1 MSTNLKKS
9 EELYARA
16 IKVIPGATQTLSKGA
31 DRFVNGVTPKF
42 LSHGDKAHVWD
53 VDGNEYIDW
62 PMGLGAIL
70 LGYRI
75 GEISLAM
82 SEPIVR
88 GASFTLPHYSEVD
101 LAEKL
106 VEIIPCAEMVRFAK
120 NGSDVTEAAVRI
132 ARAVTGR
139 KHVAVCGYNGS
150 HDWCAVTGGLKRGL
164 IDDGYVHPFEYNNLA
179 SLTKTLAEW
188 ECACVIME
196 QGLEEPKEK
205 LLTVVKYVNG
215 QEYFSDENFLQVVK
229 RYAHK
234 YNSLFILDEIVTGFR
249 YALGGAQELYNVT
262 PDLCTMGKAMANGMP
277 ISVLMGKKEYM
288 QTLTEGV
295 FFSNTFSGDA
305 VAIAAALKTI
315 ELIERMGVIRELWIK
330 GQTLRTGIQ
339 VSANTQGLDINL
351 RGNPVRSVLE
361 ILDKDGKPDRIA
373 YSLFLQE
380 TIKQGVLFGVPI
392 FPCWGHTWP
401 DINTTL
407 DVVANAFTNIKTA
420 QESGKPLETF
430 LEGDPIAPPVIR
442 A

>member
-53 VDGNEYIDW
+53 IDGNEYIDW

-82 SEPIVR
+82 GEPIVR

-139 KHVAVCGYNGS
+139 KHIAYCGYHGS
-150 HDWCAVTGGLKRGL
+150 HDWCSVTGGLKRGL
-164 IDDGYVHPFEYNNLA
+164 IDDGYVHPFEYNKPS
-179 SLTKTLAEW
+179 SLIKVIETYP
-188 ECACVIME
+188 CAAVIME
-196 QGLEEPKEK
+196 QGLEEPCDIVGEM
-205 LLTVVKYVNG
+205 
-215 QEYFSDENFLQVVK
+215 NFLQWVK
-229 RYAHK
+229 KIA
-234 YNSLFILDEIVTGFR
+234 NQEGALFILDEIVTGFR

-277 ISVLMGKKEYM
+277 ISVLMGKREYM

-315 ELIERMGVIRELWIK
+315 EIVQREAVIPQLWIK
-330 GQTLRTGIQ
+330 GTHLREGILK
-339 VSANTQGLDINL
+339 AAEDRALKINL

-361 ILDKDGKPDRIA
+361 IPDKEGKPDRIA

-380 TIKQGVLFGVPI
+380 TIEQGVLFGVPI
-392 FPCWGHTWP
+392 FPCWTHTEK
-401 DINTTL
+401 DIEETL
-407 DVVANAFTNIKTA
+407 NAVDRAFLYVKACQDT
-420 QESGKPLETF
+420 GDPLEQF

>member
-1 MSTNLKKS
+1 MSMNLKKS
-9 EELYARA
+9 EELYQRA

-31 DRFVNGVTPKF
+31 DRFVNGVTPKY

-70 LGYRI
+70 LGYGI
-75 GEISLAM
+75 GDDDDDVHKALDY
-82 SEPIVR
+82 
-88 GASFTLPHYSEVD
+88 GTTFTLPHESEVD

-139 KHVAVCGYNGS
+139 KHVAVCGYHGS

-164 IDDGYVHPFEYNNLA
+164 IDDGYIHPFIYNDKNDL
-179 SLTKTLAEW
+179 LDVLKKW
-188 ECACVIME
+188 DCAAVIME
-196 QGLEEPKEK
+196 QGLEEPEFYEGG
-205 LLTVVKYVNG
+205 L
-215 QEYFSDENFLQVVK
+215 NFLQK
-229 RYAHK
+229 AKNIANAHGT
-234 YNSLFILDEIVTGFR
+234 LFILDEIVTGFR

-262 PDLCTMGKAMANGMP
+262 PDLCTMGKAMGNGMP
-277 ISVLMGKKEYM
+277 ISVLAGKREYM

-295 FFSNTFSGDA
+295 FFSNTFSGDTL
-305 VAIAAALKTI
+305 AIAAALKTI
-315 ELIERMGVIRELWIK
+315 EIVQREGVIAKLWGKGVILRSGIK
-330 GQTLRTGIQ
+330 VAADT
-339 VSANTQGLDINL
+339 VGLSINL

-361 ILDKDGKPDRIA
+361 ILDENGKPGRIA

-380 TIKQGVLFGVPI
+380 TIKQGILFGVPI
-392 FPCWGHTWP
+392 FPCWTHTWE
-401 DINTTL
+401 DINATL
-407 DVVANAFTNIKTA
+407 EAVANAFTNIKTA
-420 QESGKPLETF
+420 QESGRHLGNF
-430 LEGDPIAPPVIR
+430 LEGEPIARPVIR

>member
-1 MSTNLKKS
+1 MSMNLKKS
-9 EELYARA
+9 EELYQRA

-31 DRFVNGVTPKF
+31 DRFVNGVTPKY

-70 LGYRI
+70 LGYGI
-75 GEISLAM
+75 GDDDDDVHKALDY
-82 SEPIVR
+82 
-88 GASFTLPHYSEVD
+88 GTTFTLPHESEVD

-139 KHVAVCGYNGS
+139 KHVAVCGYHGS

-164 IDDGYVHPFEYNNLA
+164 IDDGYIHPFIYNDKNDL
-179 SLTKTLAEW
+179 LDVLKKW
-188 ECACVIME
+188 DCAAVIME
-196 QGLEEPKEK
+196 QGLEEPEFYEGG
-205 LLTVVKYVNG
+205 L
-215 QEYFSDENFLQVVK
+215 NFLQK
-229 RYAHK
+229 AKNIANAHGT
-234 YNSLFILDEIVTGFR
+234 LFILDEIVTGFR
-249 YALGGAQELYNVT
+249 YALGGAQELYNVI

-277 ISVLMGKKEYM
+277 ISVLAGKREYM

-295 FFSNTFSGDA
+295 FFSNTFSGDT

-315 ELIERMGVIRELWIK
+315 EIVQRENVIPQLWEK
-330 GQTLRTGIQ
+330 GR
-339 VSANTQGLDINL
+339 
-351 RGNPVRSVLE
+351 RPVRSVLE
-361 ILDKDGKPDRIA
+361 ILDKDGKPDRII

-380 TIKQGVLFGVPI
+380 TIKQGILFGVPI
-392 FPCWGHTWP
+392 FPCWTHTEE
-401 DINTTL
+401 DIDNTIFW
-407 DVVANAFTNIKTA
+407 VRNAFSNVKYAMKEGMTEK
-420 QESGKPLETF
+420 F
-430 LEGDPIAPPVIR
+430 LEGDSIAPSVIR

>member
-1 MSTNLKKS
+1 MNLKKS
-9 EELYARA
+9 EDLYQRA

-42 LSHGDKAHVWD
+42 LSHGNNAHVWD
-53 VDGNEYIDW
+53 IDGNEYIDW

-70 LGYRI
+70 LGYGIRDDI
-75 GEISLAM
+75 ADIMTAYAAG
-82 SEPIVR
+82 P
-88 GASFTLPHYSEVD
+88 SFTLPHYSEVD

-139 KHVAVCGYNGS
+139 KHVAICGYHGS

-164 IDDGYVHPFEYNNLA
+164 IDDGYIHPFEYNSPI
-179 SLTKTLAEW
+179 SLLEVLDKYNCSA
-188 ECACVIME
+188 VIME
-196 QGLEEPKEK
+196 QGLEEPCE
-205 LLTVVKYVNG
+205 VIG
-215 QEYFSDENFLQVVK
+215 EGNFLQYVK
-229 RYAHK
+229 KTA
-234 YNSLFILDEIVTGFR
+234 NSVGALFILDEIVTGFR
-249 YALGGAQELYNVT
+249 YALGGAQELYNVI

-277 ISVLMGKKEYM
+277 ISVLAGKREYM

-295 FFSNTFSGDA
+295 FFSNTFSGDT

-315 ELIERMGVIRELWIK
+315 EIVQREGVIAKLWGKGAFLRAGIK
-330 GQTLRTGIQ
+330 I
-339 VSANTQGLDINL
+339 SAEANGLSINL

-361 ILDKDGKPDRIA
+361 ILDENGKPDRIA

-380 TIKQGVLFGVPI
+380 TIKQGILFGVPI
-392 FPCWGHTWP
+392 FPCWTHTWE

-407 DVVANAFTNIKTA
+407 KAVNNAFTNIKTA
-420 QESGKPLETF
+420 QESGNLFNF
-430 LEGDPIAPPVIR
+430 LEGDSIAPPVIR